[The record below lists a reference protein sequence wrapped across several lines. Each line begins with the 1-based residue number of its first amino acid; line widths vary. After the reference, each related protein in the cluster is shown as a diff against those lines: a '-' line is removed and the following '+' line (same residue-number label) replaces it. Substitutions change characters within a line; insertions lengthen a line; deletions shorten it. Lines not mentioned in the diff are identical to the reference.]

1 MSELPRRA
9 NCRWCRLVVQGA
21 SGCITN
27 GGSPPRLRW
36 GHALGSARSPAERR
50 GCGIPSEA
58 LGALAL
64 AGLIRAALPTCGTE
78 GRVAACE
85 ASPTRRHASHLC
97 TPPAPEFGRAGMA
110 SGRRG
115 DLVGL
120 DLTSSATR
128 TWTVIATSPSVCG
141 HLDLAR
147 HRGWAPASPR
157 NHQLD
162 GIWVGVVSPP
172 FQKRVWACD
181 GSRRVFLAQVC
192 WVRLFEALGARSP
205 CSRGLA
211 HWAGPMGSPA
221 CVSLKPRSF
230 RCLRVRA
237 LAMDWLKYCSL

>member
-1 MSELPRRA
+1 MAS
-9 NCRWCRLVVQGA
+9 GA
-21 SGCITN
+21 SLTHCYVSHQCI
-27 GGSPPRLRW
+27 P
-36 GHALGSARSPAERR
+36 AARVFA
-50 GCGIPSEA
+50 
-58 LGALAL
+58 
-64 AGLIRAALPTCGTE
+64 
-78 GRVAACE
+78 
-85 ASPTRRHASHLC
+85 
-97 TPPAPEFGRAGMA
+97 RAGMA

-162 GIWVGVVSPP
+162 RIWVGVVSPP
-172 FQKRVWACD
+172 FHKRVWACD

-192 WVRLFEALGARSP
+192 WVWLFEALGARSP

-230 RCLRVRA
+230 RCLRVWA
-237 LAMDWLKYCSL
+237 LAMDWLKYCSLKVLSLPVSRGVCAWLVAGPPAGASYSPAHTSFGKSKEVGGWTEGGGLLAMVMAGPAAFPVNPRASRGAQYNFRSNL

>member
-21 SGCITN
+21 SGCIAN

-78 GRVAACE
+78 GRVVASGASLTHCYVSHQCIPAARVF
-85 ASPTRRHASHLC
+85 A
-97 TPPAPEFGRAGMA
+97 RAGMA

-120 DLTSSATR
+120 DLTSSATH

-172 FQKRVWACD
+172 FHKRVWACD

-192 WVRLFEALGARSP
+192 WVWLFEALGARRP

-230 RCLRVRA
+230 RCLRVWA
-237 LAMDWLKYCSL
+237 LAMDWLK